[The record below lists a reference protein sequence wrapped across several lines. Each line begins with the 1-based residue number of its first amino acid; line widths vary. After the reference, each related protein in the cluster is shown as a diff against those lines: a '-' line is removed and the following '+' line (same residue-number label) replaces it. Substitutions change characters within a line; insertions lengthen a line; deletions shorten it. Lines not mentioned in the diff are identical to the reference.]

1 MKKVILLTVILFSSF
16 SAILAQDDKII
27 KGIWLNSDK
36 DAKVEIYSV
45 GNQYSGKIIW
55 AKNMFLA
62 DGTTPAKDI
71 RNPDGNL
78 QGRTIANMVIIDGF
92 TYKDGEWG
100 GGKIYDPKTG
110 KTYNGKMKISGG
122 KLEVRA
128 YVGSPMFGKTIVWTR
143 Q

>member
-1 MKKVILLTVILFSSF
+1 MKKVILLTVIIFSSF

-27 KGIWLNSDK
+27 KGVWLNSDK
-36 DAKVEIYSV
+36 DAKIEIYSV
-45 GNQYSGKIIW
+45 GKQYSGKIIW
-55 AKNMFLA
+55 AKNMFLV
-62 DGTTPAKDI
+62 DGATPAKDI

-78 QGRTIANMVIIDGF
+78 KNRTIANMVIIDGF
-92 TYKDGEWG
+92 TYEDGEWS

-110 KTYNGKMKISGG
+110 KTYSGKMKISGG

-128 YVGSPMFGKTIVWTR
+128 YVGSPMFGKTIIWTR